1 MKRSNKGA
9 IPVLTVTLML
19 TCSGCSG
26 VQYQAVET
34 EIPLTLTAPCDM
46 PELAG
51 DTYGDIV
58 RLAYRQRIALA
69 ECSARMQVIYSLT
82 QENKD
87 GKGKR

>member
-1 MKRSNKGA
+1 MKQLKREA
-9 IPVLTVTLML
+9 IPVSIAVLML

-51 DTYGDIV
+51 DTYGDII

-69 ECSARMQVIYSLT
+69 ECSARMQVIYNLT
-82 QENKD
+82 KQEKKKD
-87 GKGKR
+87 ER